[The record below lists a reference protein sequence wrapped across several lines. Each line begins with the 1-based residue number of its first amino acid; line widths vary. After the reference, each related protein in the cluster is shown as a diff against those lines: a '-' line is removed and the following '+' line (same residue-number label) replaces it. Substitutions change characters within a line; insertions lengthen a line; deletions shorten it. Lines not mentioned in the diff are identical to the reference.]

1 MRALALA
8 WGLLGT
14 AALAQTTEVELFTD
28 KGDTFVKAGAQHGVQ
43 VGVELTILGDKIATT
58 DERRRVGVGTV
69 MEVWPTLCRLALDDA
84 AKADKTAKRYVAL
97 SNGKVVT
104 GAPVKA
110 DAKPAKAEPGR
121 RRRRGA
127 VEADAGVE
135 RRRRQLEQLPHGAD
149 ARQPRL
155 PDAEAAGP
163 RRRVG
168 GPLELQVAGPRGR
181 RRPHLAGREVRRGLG
196 EVHLPPVSGATPE
209 VQRVFDWLVDG
220 APGCGDAVKVI
231 SKLLP
236 DLVAAGVPVD
246 RFTAAVKSLH
256 PHVFARAFAWE
267 PGQAVKV
274 HEWTWADT
282 ARPT

>member
-110 DAKPAKAEPGR
+110 DAKPAKAEPKGDGR
-121 RRRRGA
+121 KPLAAPPAPPPPPGLGGPGLSGHA
-127 VEADAGVE
+127 TFG
-135 RRRRQLEQLPHGAD
+135 G
-149 ARQPRL
+149 
-155 PDAEAAGP
+155 AGP
-163 RRRVG
+163 WKLMRVWNDG
-168 GPLELQVAGPRGR
+168 DGSWSNCRMALMPGNRVYQMPKLRGR
-181 RRPHLAGREVRRGLG
+181 DVESVALSNFKWQG
-196 EVHLPPVSGATPE
+196 PE
-209 VQRVFDWLVDG
+209 VDVDHTWLDVRCAEG
-220 APGCGDAVKVI
+220 SAK
-231 SKLLP
+231 
-236 DLVAAGVPVD
+236 
-246 RFTAAVKSLH
+246 FTF
-256 PHVFARAFAWE
+256 P
-267 PGQAVKV
+267 P
-274 HEWTWADT
+274 
-282 ARPT
+282 